1 MPDRASIT
9 ALHATPEA
17 LRSGFAIPAA
27 LARQV
32 GAGLASACEQA
43 ALGAFD
49 SGRAGP
55 APDLS
60 TVQRTWTFPGR
71 ADQVRHA
78 RRALAEVLAG
88 CPAADDI
95 VLCLSELATNAARH
109 SASARPGGTFCVT
122 ADVVEGAG
130 VHLDVTDDGGPW
142 RPGSD
147 GDGRMHGLGIVRAL
161 AVSLSINGGPATGW
175 TVCTWFGWHPH
186 DSRPDQAAARP

>member
-9 ALHATPEA
+9 ARHATPAA
-17 LRSGFAIPAA
+17 LDSGFPGPA

-43 ALGAFD
+43 ALGEFG
-49 SGRAGP
+49 SGRLGP
-55 APDLS
+55 APELG
-60 TVQRTWTFPGR
+60 TVQRSWTFPGA

-78 RRALAEVLAG
+78 RRALAGVLAG

-109 SASARPGGTFCVT
+109 SASAGPGGIFRVA
-122 ADVVEGAG
+122 ADVIEGAG
-130 VHLDVTDDGGPW
+130 VHLDVTDEGGPW

-161 AVSLSINGGPATGW
+161 AVSVSINGGAAAGW
-175 TVCTWFGWHPH
+175 TVCTWFAWYP
-186 DSRPDQAAARP
+186 DASQPDQAATRQ